1 MSEYFCLAF
10 RFLDREFHG
19 RGDGSQ
25 REWPPSP
32 LRAFQ
37 SLVAAAARQAK
48 GTLAPSAIAA
58 FEWLERQPPP
68 TIVAPDGIEGSGYC
82 LSVPNN
88 AMDIVARAWCR
99 GDSSNTG
106 DASPATHR
114 ALKAVRPTYLQGE
127 ATHYLWCLPESPDT
141 EIRRHTEVLNGS
153 ASGVAALG
161 WGVDM
166 VVAHG
171 SVLGTDELATLPGE
185 RWLPVPN
192 STDGGLR
199 VPSEGTLEDLIR
211 RHKRFVE
218 RLGPHGLVPPPSLSV
233 FRKVP
238 YRRASDPPKRPV
250 AAFSVLNLDAT
261 SFRAF
266 DTARQALTLAGRV
279 RCAARLAAQRS
290 GGAWTEE
297 KINSFILGHGVAPGG
312 ANQATGHVAV
322 GPQRFAYLPLPSIE
336 GRGKGQARV
345 VGSVRRVMLYC
356 FAEGCENEI
365 TWAQRILSGQELI
378 DEDTKQ
384 PIALLSVIPASEKMV
399 RCYTQA
405 AADWATV
412 TPVVL
417 PGYDDPNH
425 FLRRLKKGADAGEQ
439 KRLLQSLNARV
450 EALLRKAIT
459 QAGYSEELA
468 DRAELQWRKVG
479 FWPGTDL
486 ADRYGTPDHLKRFPR
501 FHVKVCWRD
510 IQNNPLEV
518 SGPVCFGGGR
528 YYGLGLFAALDSH
541 HRDTEAHREDGISK

>member
-10 RFLDREFHG
+10 RFLDRQFHG

-48 GTLAPSAIAA
+48 GTLVPSAVAA

-68 TIVAPDGIEGSGYC
+68 AIVAPDGIEGSGYC

-99 GDSSNTG
+99 GDYSNTG
-106 DASPATHR
+106 DANPTKHR
-114 ALKAVRPTYLQGE
+114 TLKAVRPTFLQGE

-141 EIRRHTEVLNGS
+141 EIRRHTEVLS
-153 ASGVAALG
+153 ASARGVAALG
-161 WGVDM
+161 WGRDM

-171 SVLGTDELATLPGE
+171 SILGADEPATLPGE

-192 STDGGLR
+192 STYGGLR
-199 VPSEGTLEDLIR
+199 VPSDGTLEDLIR

-218 RLGPHGLVPPPSLSV
+218 RLSPQGLVSPPSLSV
-233 FRKVP
+233 YRKVQ
-238 YRRASDPPKRPV
+238 YRRANDPPQRPV

-261 SFRAF
+261 GFRAF
-266 DTARQALTLAGRV
+266 DTARHALTLAGMV
-279 RCAARLAAQRS
+279 RCAAKLAAQRS
-290 GGAWTEE
+290 GGTWTEE
-297 KINSFILGHGVAPGG
+297 KINSFILGHGVASGE
-312 ANQATGHVAV
+312 AKQAAGHVAV

-336 GRGKGQARV
+336 GRGEGQARV

-356 FAEGCENEI
+356 FAEVCENEI

-384 PIALLSVIPASEKMV
+384 SVALLSVIPANEKMV
-399 RCYTQA
+399 RCYTQT

-417 PGYDDPNH
+417 PGYDDPSH
-425 FLRRLKKGADAGEQ
+425 FRRRLKKGANAGEQ
-439 KRLLQSLNARV
+439 KRLLESLNARID
-450 EALLRKAIT
+450 ALLRKAIT
-459 QAGYSEELA
+459 QAGFSQELA
-468 DRAELQWRKVG
+468 DHAELEWRKVG
-479 FWPGTDL
+479 FWPGTEL
-486 ADRYGTPDHLKRFPR
+486 ADRYGVPDHLKRFPR
-501 FHVKVCWRD
+501 YHVKIRWRD
-510 IQNNPLEV
+510 ARDQPV
-518 SGPVCFGGGR
+518 PVPGPVCFGGGR
-528 YYGLGLFAALDSH
+528 FYGVGLFAAV
-541 HRDTEAHREDGISK
+541 E